1 MEKTK
6 TEADKIPTNQSNQ
19 KVSSTFKGHE
29 YVDLGL
35 SVMWATCNIGASKPS
50 DYGKYFAW
58 AETNPY
64 SSDYNYEGSKAYGNN
79 ILNISGSKNYDAA
92 TTIWG
97 TEWRIP
103 TRTEFKE
110 LINKCKWV
118 WTSQNGQKG

>member
-19 KVSSTFKGHE
+19 KVSSTFNGHE

-64 SSDYNYEGSKAYGNN
+64 SSDYNYEEARLMVITFLIFQAQKTMMQQQLFGEQSGAYRLE
-79 ILNISGSKNYDAA
+79 LNLKS
-92 TTIWG
+92 
-97 TEWRIP
+97 
-103 TRTEFKE
+103 
-110 LINKCKWV
+110 
-118 WTSQNGQKG
+118 